1 MKDSP
6 NAMHIFMI
14 TGLKKTPNKYK
25 PEAADSM
32 PIHCWMMTKK
42 RENKSFF
49 CNSFY
54 HRDISC
60 IMLIFFSFLYCR
72 SRMPRK
78 HDICFL
84 VSSMI
89 LFLQVGSFRLSLWIP
104 ILPSSLKRTRMA
116 GYARNNECQMFPVA
130 KIILGS
136 SGV

>member
-1 MKDSP
+1 
-6 NAMHIFMI
+6 MHIFMI
-14 TGLKKTPNKYK
+14 TGLKNPNKSK

-32 PIHCWMMTKK
+32 PIYCWMTTK

-49 CNSFY
+49 CNPSY

-60 IMLIFFSFLYCR
+60 IMMIFFSFLHWR
-72 SRMPRK
+72 NLVHRK

-84 VSSMI
+84 FSSVI
-89 LFLQVGSFRLSLWIP
+89 LFLQIRSFRLSLWIE
-104 ILPSSLKRTRMA
+104 ILLSSLKRTRMV

-136 SGV
+136 STV